1 MFENVL
7 GILFGIGLVAV
18 SLRIAYSYFIA
29 LNRDRQRIEAE
40 LEREEMHRRHWQEWQ
55 ISPAKTTLGDHDHTD
70 LLS

>member
-7 GILFGIGLVAV
+7 GIVFGIGLVAV

-29 LNRDRQRIEAE
+29 LNRDRKRIEAE

-55 ISPAKTTLGDHDHTD
+55 D
-70 LLS
+70 